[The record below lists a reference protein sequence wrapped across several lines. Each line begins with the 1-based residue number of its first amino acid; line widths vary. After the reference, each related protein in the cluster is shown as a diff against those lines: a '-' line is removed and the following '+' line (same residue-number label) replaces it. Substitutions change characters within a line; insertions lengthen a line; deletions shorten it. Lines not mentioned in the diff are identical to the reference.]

1 MTAHLRITTV
11 LDPGGKQLWHPFTKF
26 TLKPKMETQSAEWAE
41 GKEAKQRKTQATT
54 ETDRQTGRQR
64 WLAES
69 FITVQFI
76 AASHNSVIN

>member
-11 LDPGGKQLWHPFTKF
+11 LDPGVKQLLHPFPKL
-26 TLKPKMETQSAEWAE
+26 TLKPKVEMQCAEWAE
-41 GKEAKQRKTQATT
+41 GKESKHKQQQ
-54 ETDRQTGRQR
+54 RQTDRQR

-76 AASHNSVIN
+76 AASHSSVIN